1 MAISIGTIR
10 SIGRC
15 NDLEFVP
22 DDRQTLVK
30 TFGSTGT
37 PSVTVEDQG
46 YCANGEVISFS
57 AVFSATDYATLK
69 SYWSARTL
77 VTVVLEDGTT
87 ISNARIVIR
96 RVQYYDK
103 LMPQYKLVNIE
114 VWRV

>member
-1 MAISIGTIR
+1 MITIGSIHSIGKA
-10 SIGRC
+10 
-15 NDLEFVP
+15 NDLEHTP

-30 TFGSTGT
+30 TFTTTGT

-57 AVFSATDYATLK
+57 AVFSATDYATLV
-69 SYWSARTL
+69 SYWSARSL

-96 RVQYYDK
+96 RTQYYDK